1 MEATQTVVDIYSRFL
16 FESEVIETRADH
28 SMSVDELKDAMIR
41 AQKESY
47 GDGLDENFLHPYMW
61 ACKSHY
67 YSSGYN
73 FYNFPYA
80 FGLLF
85 GKGVFARWLEKG
97 DAFVPDYCRL
107 LRFCGSA
114 PVAEVAASV
123 GIDVRSEEFWCSS
136 LEVLKKDIDEFC
148 RLAEQA

>member
-1 MEATQTVVDIYSRFL
+1 
-16 FESEVIETRADH
+16 
-28 SMSVDELKDAMIR
+28 
-41 AQKESY
+41 
-47 GDGLDENFLHPYMW
+47 MW

-97 DAFVPDYCRL
+97 ESFVPDYCRL
-107 LRFCGSA
+107 LRYCGSA
-114 PVAEVAASV
+114 PVADVAASV
-123 GIDVRSEEFWCSS
+123 GIDVRSEDFWCSS
-136 LEVLKKDIDEFC
+136 LEVIRKDIDEFC
-148 RLAEQA
+148 RLAAK